1 MEKKVPSA
9 ANSSK
14 KLINQPAVTLSQSE
28 IELKSLKGKSPEPV
42 KSKLS
47 SIDATPAS
55 TTIKREI
62 RNHCR
67 GIFCRINS

>member
-14 KLINQPAVTLSQSE
+14 KLINQPAITLSQSE
-28 IELKSLKGKSPEPV
+28 IELKSLKGKSSEPV
-42 KSKLS
+42 KSKFS

-55 TTIKREI
+55 TTIKRELI
-62 RNHCR
+62 LIH
-67 GIFCRINS
+67 SVE